1 MPNLAQTARN
11 LALEWFAS
19 DHWGDPVCSDA
30 YRSFLLDNSSCS
42 EALADALMY
51 DHRSE
56 IQIIRAY
63 AARLVG
69 QMRRAYSFDLMP
81 ARQTWPQTGID
92 YGEDGIDIPDFIRE
106 YRRRMAEGGGA

>member
-30 YRSFLLDNSSCS
+30 YRSFLLDKSSCS

-51 DHRSE
+51 DHRSD

-63 AARLVG
+63 AARQIG
-69 QMRRAYSFDLMP
+69 QMRRAYSFDIMP
-81 ARQTWPQTGID
+81 VRQTWPQTQ
-92 YGEDGIDIPDFIRE
+92 EDG
-106 YRRRMAEGGGA
+106 A